1 MKERG
6 WFLAGYILFWYIYFL
21 FFKVVFLLYH
31 SDLSSELDL
40 STIAGIFFYG
50 SRLDLAFTAYLSA
63 IPFLLVTV
71 SSLIKPGAWLSK
83 SLLVY
88 TTLMLIFVTV
98 LCTTDLELFRIWGF
112 KLDSTPLMYLNTP
125 GEMLVS
131 IGSSPIL
138 FLVILN
144 TLVNLFF
151 CFAYTKLLH
160 PLAKSFPPVRYY
172 TLPAYGLATAF
183 LIVPMRGGFQLAP
196 VNHSSAYF
204 SNNLFANQAAINVP
218 WNFFHSLSK
227 SGAEKK
233 NPYLVTEN
241 TEAENLLRRLYPA
254 PEESSPVVLK
264 TNRPNIVLIIW
275 ESFTAKVAE
284 DLGGLPGITPA
295 FKELSKEGLLFSK
308 MYASGDRSDKG
319 LPSVLSGYPAQPV
332 TSILKTPK
340 KSQQLPHLSQS
351 LQQNG
356 YKTSFYYGGELE
368 FANLKSYLRFG
379 GYEKLVGIGDF
390 EDEQLNSKWGAH
402 DNVVFDK
409 LLSDIEQEK
418 GPKPFFKT
426 IFTLSSH
433 EPFDIPVK
441 PRFPE
446 KDANT
451 LFMSSLYYTDSTIGS
466 FVAEAKKRPWY
477 DNTLFIIIADHG
489 HTYPGGSQVY
499 EAEKFHIPMLWFG
512 GALKAEPAM
521 VESTMSQTD
530 LSATLLQQLQIPA
543 QEYRWSKDI
552 LNPASPHFAHY
563 FFKDGVGF
571 VTDSSYL
578 AFDNVG
584 KNLIESS
591 GSTDSLQL
599 FMARGYLQMS
609 YGDYLN
615 K

>member
-1 MKERG
+1 MKKRG
-6 WFLAGYILFWYIYFL
+6 VFLAGYILFWYVFFL
-21 FFKVVFLLYH
+21 FFKAVFLLYH
-31 SDLSSELDL
+31 SGLASELDPG
-40 STIAGIFFYG
+40 TIAGIFFYG

-63 IPFLLVTV
+63 IPFLLITI
-71 SSLIKPGAWLSK
+71 SSLIKPGRWLSK

-88 TTLMLIFVTV
+88 TTIMLIFITI

-125 GEMLVS
+125 GEMLISV
-131 IGSSPIL
+131 GSSPVL
-138 FLVILN
+138 FLIIIN
-144 TLVNLFF
+144 TLINLFF

-160 PLAKSFPPVRYY
+160 PISKSLAPVPFY
-172 TLPAYGLATAF
+172 TLPAWCLATAF

-233 NPYLVTEN
+233 NPYIVTDQE
-241 TEAENLLRRLYPA
+241 TAENLRRRLYPL
-254 PEESSPVVLK
+254 PETATPEVLK
-264 TNRPNIVLIIW
+264 TGRPNIVLIIW

-284 DLGGLPGITPA
+284 DLGGVPGITPA
-295 FKELSKEGLLFSK
+295 FQQLSKEGLLFSR

-319 LPSVLSGYPAQPV
+319 LVSVLSGYPTQPN

-340 KSQQLPHLSQS
+340 KSQQLPHLSRT
-351 LQQNG
+351 LAKNG
-356 YKTSFYYGGELE
+356 YQTAFYYGGELE

-379 GYEKLVGIGDF
+379 RFDNLIGIEDF
-390 EDEQLNSKWGAH
+390 EKEQLNSKWGAH
-402 DNVVFDK
+402 DHVVFDK
-409 LLSDIEQEK
+409 LLRDIEAEK

-441 PRFPE
+441 PKFP
-446 KDANT
+446 DNDVNAR
-451 LFMSSLYYTDSTIGS
+451 FMSSLYYTDSTIGN
-466 FVAEAKKRPWY
+466 FVEEAKKHQWY

-489 HTYPGGSQVY
+489 HTYPGGSQVF
-499 EAEKFHIPMLWFG
+499 EAAKFHIPMLWFG
-512 GALKAEPAM
+512 GALKADPQ
-521 VESTMSQTD
+521 VIKSTMSQTD
-530 LSATLLQQLQIPA
+530 MAATLLRQLNIPA
-543 QEYRWSKDI
+543 KEYIWSKDI
-552 LNPASPHFAHY
+552 LNPEIPHFAHY
-563 FFKDGVGF
+563 FYKDGVGF
-571 VTDSSYL
+571 LTDSTAL

-584 KNLIESS
+584 KNIIESS
-591 GSTDSLQL
+591 GSADSLQL